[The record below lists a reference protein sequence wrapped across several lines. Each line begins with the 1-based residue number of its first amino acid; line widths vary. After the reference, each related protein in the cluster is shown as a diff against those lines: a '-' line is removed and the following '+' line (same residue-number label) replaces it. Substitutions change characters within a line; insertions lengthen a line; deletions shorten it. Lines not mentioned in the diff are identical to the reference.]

1 MTIPELIQRLF
12 VLLLLF
18 SVTTQAQSLEHE
30 AGEVV
35 IRHGVIDEDLYLAG
49 AQVELYAAVTGDAVV
64 AGGQLNL
71 EGDIGGDVLAAGGTI
86 ALRSSVND
94 DARLAGGELRVAGR
108 VGGDLLAAGGRIHL
122 GPVSAVTGSALL
134 AGGDM
139 RIDGTIEQGLNASGG
154 RVVITGTI
162 NGNVELWA
170 EQIIIEKTAV
180 ITGSL
185 HYKSPREAQV
195 ESGVRIDGEV
205 VYTPVDVDIKPVVAS
220 ALLAGLVLLI
230 SIILSAVVLYLLFP
244 DFSMHT
250 SQSLKEAPWLSL
262 GLGLAVFAGI
272 PVLITILFST
282 MIGTLLALILLVVY
296 LVLLLAGY
304 FIGALFVANAG
315 LNLLGKAGVSKSGV
329 ALALAVAILV
339 LAIVGLL
346 PVVGG
351 LVSWVALL
359 AGLGALSRQ
368 IYLAYRV

>member
-1 MTIPELIQRLF
+1 MKIPDPFYRF
-12 VLLLLF
+12 FLLLF
-18 SVTTQAQSLEHE
+18 LFCVTTQAQSLEHE

-35 IRHGVIDEDLYLAG
+35 IRHGVVDDDLYLAG
-49 AQVELYAAVTGDAVV
+49 AQVELYAAVAGDAVV

-94 DARLAGGELRVAGR
+94 DARLAGGELRVAGG

-134 AGGDM
+134 TGGDV
-139 RIDGTIEQGLNASGG
+139 RIDGTIEQGLYASGG
-154 RVVITGTI
+154 RVVVAGTI

-220 ALLAGLVLLI
+220 VLLAGLVLLA
-230 SIILSAVVLYLLFP
+230 SMALTAVALYLLFP
-244 DFSMHT
+244 GFSMRA
-250 SQSLKEAPWLSL
+250 SQSLKDQPWLSI
-262 GLGLAVFAGI
+262 GLGLAVFAGV
-272 PVLITILFST
+272 PVLITILVST
-282 MIGTLLALILLVVY
+282 VIGALLALILLAAY
-296 LVLLLAGY
+296 LVMLIAGY
-304 FIGALFVANAG
+304 FVGALYVASAG
-315 LNLLGKAGVSKSGV
+315 LNLLGKSGVSKSGV
-329 ALALAVAILV
+329 AVALAIAILV
-339 LAIVGLL
+339 LAIVGLV

-351 LVSWVALL
+351 LVGWVVLL

-368 IYLAYRV
+368 LYIAHRA